1 MSAAKGSSVH
11 DLAPAARRRDRRDM
25 LAVAALALVICGAL
39 WAPQLRALY
48 PFVYDEQAYL
58 VKVRAYDAWLRAGWA
73 QAWAGNPAWLFSAP
87 AVGAAEQVEDLHPG
101 FAKFVA
107 LVPNAALRALVGQA
121 GGARLT
127 SGLFLALACGALYW
141 FLAPQVGRGW
151 ALVGALGPA
160 TLPRIFGHG
169 HLLTLDVPIMAMYLV
184 AALALR
190 RAALLDRAGPAL
202 AAGML
207 AGCALATKLN
217 AVALAPHLL
226 LWLALARPRGW
237 RKMLAGSLL
246 APPLLFALWPWLW
259 YDFPA
264 KIARYV
270 HFHSQH
276 FYVGVSYFGTVHAG
290 ASTPPASYAPVMVA
304 LTTPLPWTLAV
315 LAGLVWSARRRL
327 GEVGDFLALG
337 LIVNVGLLMLPG
349 AARYGGVRLIL
360 PAFPF
365 LIALGTLMAARVSD
379 RLVRGGGD
387 RRLVSALVAAALLA
401 PGVIGCVR
409 YYPYCLSYYAE
420 PLGLRGAVR
429 LGMDATYYG
438 DAFAGARDFM
448 ARPER
453 LGARF
458 YVSNELATAV
468 LDALIIAGEIPRT
481 DRMLGRYVTDRIPP
495 DADWVIVDHHPP
507 MWPPPVVELM
517 RAAAPGFTVSRD
529 GVWLVAIY
537 PGPQRAPKE

>member
-1 MSAAKGSSVH
+1 MSEAINPYERALAIWPGWAPPYYALAEVWIDRGDLDQALRLVTLGVDRGPRRAQHHLAPARKPAAKGNG
-11 DLAPAARRRDRRDM
+11 
-25 LAVAALALVICGAL
+25 VAA
-39 WAPQLRALY
+39 
-48 PFVYDEQAYL
+48 
-58 VKVRAYDAWLRAGWA
+58 
-73 QAWAGNPAWLFSAP
+73 
-87 AVGAAEQVEDLHPG
+87 
-101 FAKFVA
+101 
-107 LVPNAALRALVGQA
+107 
-121 GGARLT
+121 
-127 SGLFLALACGALYW
+127 
-141 FLAPQVGRGW
+141 
-151 ALVGALGPA
+151 
-160 TLPRIFGHG
+160 
-169 HLLTLDVPIMAMYLV
+169 
-184 AALALR
+184 
-190 RAALLDRAGPAL
+190 
-202 AAGML
+202 
-207 AGCALATKLN
+207 
-217 AVALAPHLL
+217 
-226 LWLALARPRGW
+226 W
-237 RKMLAGSLL
+237 R
-246 APPLLFALWPWLW
+246 
-259 YDFPA
+259 
-264 KIARYV
+264 
-270 HFHSQH
+270 Q
-276 FYVGVSYFGTVHAG
+276 
-290 ASTPPASYAPVMVA
+290 
-304 LTTPLPWTLAV
+304 
-315 LAGLVWSARRRL
+315 VWSARRRL

-448 ARPER
+448 AQPEH

-458 YVSNELATAV
+458 YVSNEPATAV